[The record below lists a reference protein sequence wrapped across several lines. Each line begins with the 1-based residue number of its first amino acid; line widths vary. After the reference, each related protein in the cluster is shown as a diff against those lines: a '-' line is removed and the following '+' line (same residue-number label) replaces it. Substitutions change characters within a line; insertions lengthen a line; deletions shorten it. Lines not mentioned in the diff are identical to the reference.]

1 MTQFEAVKAYM
12 SLRTL
17 NAQRT
22 SGRVAKK
29 IFDLMNKLK
38 PLWEFQTQEEQK
50 LFEKYPFLDP
60 QTMRLNL
67 GDSEMDADEKL
78 QLTKEIKQAFDE
90 LSGAELDEKEFEPYK
105 FEIDLEN
112 EDLKLSGEDI
122 ANLSPFV
129 TFN

>member
-1 MTQFEAVKAYM
+1 MTQFDAVKAYM
-12 SLRTL
+12 SLRSL

-50 LFEKYPFLDP
+50 LFEKYPVLDP
-60 QTMRLNL
+60 RTMRLNL
-67 GDSEMDADEKL
+67 GDSDMDADEKL
-78 QLTKEIKQAFDE
+78 QLTKEIKQAFDD
-90 LSGAELDEKEFEPYK
+90 LSETELDEKEFESYK